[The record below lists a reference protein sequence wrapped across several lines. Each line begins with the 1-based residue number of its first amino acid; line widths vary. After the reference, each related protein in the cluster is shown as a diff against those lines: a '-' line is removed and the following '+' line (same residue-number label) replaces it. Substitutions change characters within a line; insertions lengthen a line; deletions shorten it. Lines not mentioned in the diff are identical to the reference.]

1 LRYANR
7 VPTVVKLIPRR
18 GGLWVEVAPDSGPN
32 LRLPRAQLPSWVNV
46 DAQATDAQWMQLGA
60 LARFCGLYDR
70 ALALLSRREH
80 FAAEL
85 ARKLSQREPDRALVR
100 QVLARCH
107 EQGYLDDARAA
118 AATVQGLIAAGGC
131 GRARLK
137 AELFKR
143 GCPKALM
150 DSALAE
156 HAGELDE
163 AAEVKELLRRKRNV
177 LAAKAQSLRAKLEA
191 KGMAGVQLTRE
202 LERRLGETVVRFL
215 LARGF
220 GGEAVYG
227 AAREL
232 VREIAGDG

>member
-7 VPTVVKLIPRR
+7 VPTVDKLIPRR
-18 GGLWVEVAPDSGPN
+18 GGLWVEVALNSGPS
-32 LRLPRAQLPSWVNV
+32 LRLPRAHLPSWVGV
-46 DAQATDAQWMQLGA
+46 DAQATDAQWIELNA

-70 ALALLSRREH
+70 ALSLLSRREH

-85 ARKLSQREPDRALVR
+85 ERKLSQREPDRALVR
-100 QVLARCH
+100 EVLARCR

-118 AATVQGLIAAGGC
+118 ATTVQGLLAAGGC

-163 AAEVKELLRRKRNV
+163 AAEVKELLARKRNL
-177 LAAKAQSLRAKLEA
+177 LAGKAQSMRAKLEA
-191 KGMAGVQLTRE
+191 KGLAGAQLKRE

-215 LARGF
+215 LTRGF

-232 VREIAGDG
+232 VREIVGD